1 MPRFSRLIAHS
12 SPDSP
17 IRSAGVLLALA
28 LLGMPMALHAQG
40 SAASPVA
47 VTSPMTLRQAF
58 ERAWAQQP
66 EGASA
71 TARRDAAAAR
81 KAAAQRWTADA
92 PSLEASART
101 DRLTRNAGSREYE
114 AGVAL
119 PLWLPG
125 ERSRSQA
132 VADAE
137 LATVDS
143 RVAAAQW
150 RVAGQVREAW
160 WTLQLARLDASLA
173 EARRASAAALAADVG
188 RRAAAGELS
197 RADQHQADAA
207 ADAAQA
213 ELSLAQAA
221 IAQAQAAL
229 QGWGA
234 FPAAGDVAA
243 GEREP
248 DVPVNVE
255 AAATHHPALAELSDR
270 VRLAQQQRG
279 LAAVQRR
286 ANPELTLLTTRER
299 GGAGER
305 YGQTVTFGLRLPLG
319 QSSESGV
326 RAATAQADL
335 IEAEQLLV
343 IEQQRVAADIAA
355 QSARLTAARA
365 AQDATARRASL
376 ARDTRAFYDKSFRLG
391 ETDLPTRLR
400 VELEAFEAERQNARA
415 RIAVDQAISSLR
427 QALGLLPE

>member
-1 MPRFSRLIAHS
+1 MPRLSRLIAHTS
-12 SPDSP
+12 LDSP
-17 IRSAGVLLALA
+17 TRSAGALLALA

-40 SAASPVA
+40 SAASSVA
-47 VTSPMTLRQAF
+47 VTSPRTLRQAF

-66 EGASA
+66 EGVSA
-71 TARRDAAAAR
+71 TARRDAASAR
-81 KAAAQRWTADA
+81 RAAAQRWTADA

-207 ADAAQA
+207 AASAQA

-234 FPAAGDVAA
+234 LPAAGEPAA
-243 GEREP
+243 GERAP
-248 DVPVNVE
+248 DVPVNAE
-255 AAATHHPALAELSDR
+255 AAATHPALAELSDR

-326 RAATAQADL
+326 RAATAQADV

-355 QSARLTAARA
+355 QSARLTAART

-376 ARDTRAFYDKSFRLG
+376 ARDTREFYDKSFRLG

>member
-1 MPRFSRLIAHS
+1 MPLS
-12 SPDSP
+12 
-17 IRSAGVLLALA
+17 
-28 LLGMPMALHAQG
+28 LHAQG
-40 SAASPVA
+40 AASSSAA

-66 EGASA
+66 EGAA
-71 TARRDAAAAR
+71 AFARRDAAAAR

-101 DRLTRNAGSREYE
+101 DRLTRSSGAREYE

-125 ERSRSQA
+125 ERSRSRA

-188 RRAAAGELS
+188 RRAAAGDLS

-207 ADAAQA
+207 LASAQA

-221 IAQAQAAL
+221 VAQAQAAL

-234 FPAAGDVAA
+234 LPAAGDAVP
-243 GEREP
+243 GERSP
-248 DVPVNVE
+248 DVPVNAETAV
-255 AAATHHPALAELSDR
+255 THPALAELSDR

-319 QSSESGV
+319 QSSESGI

-343 IEQQRVAADIAA
+343 MEQQRIAADIAA

-365 AQDATARRASL
+365 AQEATARRASL
-376 ARDTRAFYDKSFRLG
+376 TRDTRAFYDKSFRLG

-400 VELEAFEAERQNARA
+400 VELDAFEAERQNARA